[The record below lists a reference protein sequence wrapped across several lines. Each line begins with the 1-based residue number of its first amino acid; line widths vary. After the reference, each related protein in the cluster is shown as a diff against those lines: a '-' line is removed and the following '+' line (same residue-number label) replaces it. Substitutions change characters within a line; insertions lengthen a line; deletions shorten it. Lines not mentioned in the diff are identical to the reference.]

1 MKLLENTLDKYI
13 AKTDLDNIRVRM
25 LGGRE
30 KLSKGLLA
38 KIEQLEKRTENND
51 KLNLFIAL
59 NYGGRD
65 EIIRATKAIAQEVK
79 EGSLDLEDIDEETLS
94 NHMFTKGV
102 PDPDLIIRTSG
113 EIRISNFL
121 TWQSTY
127 SEFIFLDKYWP
138 AFTNEDL
145 DKCIAEY

>member
-1 MKLLENTLDKYI
+1 LEEGRDFLHGLLDKI
-13 AKTDLDNIRVRM
+13 
-25 LGGRE
+25 E
-30 KLSKGLLA
+30 
-38 KIEQLEKRTENND
+38 KIEKKTESNKD
-51 KLNLFIAL
+51 LNLFIAF

-65 EIIRATKAIAQEVK
+65 EITRATKAIAQEVK
-79 EGSLDLEDIDEETLS
+79 EGKINVEDINEEVIS

-102 PDPDLIIRTSG
+102 PDPELIIRTSG
-113 EIRISNFL
+113 EIRVSNFL

-145 DKCIAEY
+145 DKCIEEYSQRKRRKGK